1 MDGQL
6 KKKIEQFVETN
17 IVGFHQARANN
28 LAKLNLNDVLKAKN
42 PYLFRARFL
51 ETPEALMRALLD
63 ARLSSSEEGMFGMF
77 MEELAVFV
85 AGTTGNGQK
94 SGVTGIDIE
103 LTRGQTR
110 YLIAVKSGRNWGN
123 AAQHAALKKNFET
136 AVRVLRQSKHAGE
149 IQPTLDICYGKFK
162 TANNGV
168 YLHIGGQSFWQLL
181 SGEADLYMQMVEPL
195 GYRAKEFNEAFEAE
209 KAKVYGRMADEFRRT
224 YCRTSGEIDW
234 QKLVEFVS
242 KNREA

>member
-6 KKKIEQFVETN
+6 KTKIEQFVETN

-51 ETPEALMRALLD
+51 ETPEA
-63 ARLSSSEEGMFGMF
+63 
-77 MEELAVFV
+77 
-85 AGTTGNGQK
+85 
-94 SGVTGIDIE
+94 
-103 LTRGQTR
+103 
-110 YLIAVKSGRNWGN
+110 
-123 AAQHAALKKNFET
+123 
-136 AVRVLRQSKHAGE
+136 
-149 IQPTLDICYGKFK
+149 
-162 TANNGV
+162 NGV

-209 KAKVYGRMADEFRRT
+209 KAKVYGRMADEFRQT

-242 KNREA
+242 RNLPEQ